1 MAVTF
6 PKGFYWGGA
15 TAANQFEGAWNVD
28 GRGPSV
34 DDHFMGGSYEK
45 PREITLDIDPNKLY
59 PNHDGI
65 DFYHRYEEDIALF
78 AEMGFKALRLSIA
91 WSRIFP
97 QGDEAEPNKAGL
109 QYYDRVFTCLH
120 RYGIEPVVTISHYE
134 MPLGLVTKYGGWAN
148 RKLIDLYV
156 RYAEVLFRRYRG
168 IVRYWMTF
176 NEINSIVKVPAIG
189 GILPREGTDSKQLAY
204 QGLHHQFVASA
215 RAVELGHEVDSA
227 NRIGCM
233 VMTTLGYPLTPAPA
247 DVLAA
252 QEYLRNGTLFFT
264 DVQVRG
270 FYPSYA
276 ASFMPPIH
284 KEEGDDRDLTE
295 GRVDFIG
302 FSYYSSQCVSAS
314 GEGAWAAANMAEG
327 VKNPYLQASDWGW
340 QIDPDGLR
348 VLMCELYERYNVP
361 LFIVENGF
369 GQDDA
374 VNPDGT
380 IDDSYRIEYLRR
392 HIKAMRQAVEQDGVD
407 LLGYTAWGPID
418 IVSAGTGQMSKRYG
432 FIYVDRDDSGDGTLE
447 RRKKRSFDWYKHVI
461 ASNGEDL

>member
-1 MAVTF
+1 MDVM
-6 PKGFYWGGA
+6 
-15 TAANQFEGAWNVD
+15 TAGDV
-28 GRGPSV
+28 ST
-34 DDHFMGGSYEK
+34 
-45 PREITLDIDPNKLY
+45 PRQIDVSMDESRAFF
-59 PNHDGI
+59 PNHQAI

-97 QGDEAEPNKAGL
+97 QGDEAEPNEAGL

-120 RYGIEPVVTISHYE
+120 RHGIEPVVTISHYE

-168 IVRYWMTF
+168 TVRYWMTF

-189 GILPREGTDSKQLAY
+189 GILPREGADSKQLAY

-215 RAVELGHEVDSA
+215 RAVKLGHEVDSA

-233 VMTTLGYPLTPAPA
+233 VMTTLGYPLTPDPA

-276 ASFMPPIH
+276 ASFMPSIH

-295 GRVDFIG
+295 GCVDFIG

-314 GEGAWAAANMAEG
+314 GEGTWAAANMAEG

-348 VLMCELYERYNVP
+348 VLMRELYERYNVP

-369 GQDDA
+369 GQDDT
-374 VNPDGT
+374 VDPDGT

-432 FIYVDRDDSGDGTLE
+432 FIYVDRGDAGDGTLE